1 MYIEPYLFS
10 KVIEHTPLVSID
22 LIIRNREGQ
31 VLLGQRI
38 NKPAQGD
45 WFVPGGRILKNEFLS
60 EAFKRLTLQELG
72 KEFAIEQ
79 ANLLGHYEH
88 FYNDNFLGE
97 DHVNTH
103 YVVLAYEIQLMDGTP
118 VQLDQQHSDQG
129 WWAIGD
135 LLASEE
141 VHANTKA
148 YFNEHFCLQ
157 A

>member
-88 FYNDNFLGE
+88 FYNDNVFG
-97 DHVNTH
+97 DDFSTH
-103 YVVLAYEIQLMDGTP
+103 YVVIAYFIEVEHFMLNLP
-118 VQLDQQHSDQG
+118 VGKQHLG
-129 WWAIGD
+129 YEWFNIID
-135 LLASEE
+135 LLENDL
-141 VHANTKA
+141 VNKYTKD
-148 YFNEHFCLQ
+148 YFN
-157 A
+157 